1 MTHSEPA
8 TPRRA
13 SRLGLYGP
21 FVALAIALT
30 AWSGAWWWLRNQV
43 LHGLAAVA
51 AARREAGGTLAWRS
65 AEVGGYPFRI
75 DVDLADVVWREPTG
89 WAISAPLLK
98 SETSVF
104 APGHWVAYA
113 PAGLVLTRPEGG
125 SVKVTAKAIRA
136 SASHLAHSPP
146 TLAFE
151 GLQLTFAPLP
161 GAAAYFLQR
170 ASALRLY
177 TKPGPAN
184 QGALYFGLIGA
195 QPSPE
200 GALGQ
205 LAAGK
210 PVTLTAE
217 AIFDHA
223 SAFSGGSWPRA
234 VQAWAGAG
242 GTLALRRLS
251 LQAGGVA
258 VDARGW
264 GLSADVDGRLAGT
277 LQVRL
282 THGEAALA
290 RLANAGVID
299 PAAARLAAV
308 VVGARGGSAT
318 LGFEAGRTTLG
329 PVALAA
335 APKVY

>member
-21 FVALAIALT
+21 FVALAIALA
-30 AWSGAWWWLRNQV
+30 AWSGAWWWLRGQA
-43 LHGLAAVA
+43 LDGLASLA
-51 AARREAGGTLAWRS
+51 AARRAAGGILAWRS

-104 APGHWVAYA
+104 ALGHWVAYA
-113 PAGLVLTRPEGG
+113 PEGLVLGRPEGG
-125 SVKVTAKAIRA
+125 PVKITGQSIRA
-136 SASHLAHSPP
+136 SVSDLAHSPP
-146 TLAFE
+146 TFAFE

-161 GAAAYFLQR
+161 GAAAYFLQT

-177 TKPGPAN
+177 AKPGPDD
-184 QGALYFGLIGA
+184 QGAVYFGL
-195 QPSPE
+195 E
-200 GALGQ
+200 GARPAPESALGA

-210 PVTLTAE
+210 PVSLTAE
-217 AIFDHA
+217 ASYDHA
-223 SAFSGGSWPRA
+223 GALAGPSWGRA
-234 VQAWAGAG
+234 VQAWALAG
-242 GTLALRRLS
+242 GKLDLRRFH
-251 LQAGGVA
+251 LQAGNVVLDAGGPA
-258 VDARGW
+258 LSVDA
-264 GLSADVDGRLAGT
+264 DGRVAGS
-277 LQVRL
+277 LGARL
-282 THGEAALA
+282 VHGEQALSGLAAGGL
-290 RLANAGVID
+290 ID
-299 PAAARLAAV
+299 PAAARLAELV
-308 VVGARGGSAT
+308 LRNGGASTKLTFQA
-318 LGFEAGRTTLG
+318 ERTTLG